1 MAIHGFEA
9 GQLVVCTYRMPSV
22 LQPWI
27 HPIYVGV
34 VQEPG
39 DDPAAWNGAN
49 TERAYCVCTATVPV
63 RYEGRWLQHDAANS
77 LILVTPEEAAFSHA
91 GKVRR
96 FLGVQA
102 AAALQAASTRRS
114 RLRTCAEQGGQP

>member
-1 MAIHGFEA
+1 MAIYGLEA
-9 GQLVVCTYRMPSV
+9 GQLVVCAYRMPSA

-49 TERAYCVCTATVPV
+49 TERAYCLGTGKVPV
-63 RYEGRWLQHDAANS
+63 RYEGRWLQHDAAS
-77 LILVTPEEAAFSHA
+77 ALIPITRREATLSHT
-91 GKVRR
+91 GKVHR
-96 FLGVQA
+96 FLGAEA
-102 AAALQAASTRRS
+102 AAMLDSPTTPRSTASTSAKRR
-114 RLRTCAEQGGQP
+114 QP

>member
-1 MAIHGFEA
+1 MAIHGLEA
-9 GQLVVCTYRMPSV
+9 GQLVVCAYRMPSV

-39 DDPAAWNGAN
+39 DAPAAWNGVN
-49 TERAYCVCTATVPV
+49 SERAYCLATGRVPV
-63 RYEGRWLQHDAANS
+63 RYEGGWLQHDAAGA
-77 LILVTPEEAAFSHA
+77 LIPITSQEAALSHA

-102 AAALQAASTRRS
+102 IAALHAASGASS
-114 RLRTCAEQGGQP
+114 RPRTGSEPEGEP

>member
-1 MAIHGFEA
+1 MAIDGFEA

-49 TERAYCVCTATVPV
+49 TERAYCLRTATVPV

-77 LILVTPEEAAFSHA
+77 LILITTEEAAFSHA

-102 AAALQAASTRRS
+102 AAALQAAGTPRS
-114 RLRTCAEQGGQP
+114 RLHTCAKQEGQP